1 MLVKLKSGI
10 CLFYSERSVISGL
23 ICSSVSMEIMALEKG
38 HKRLILCGK
47 KLENMV
53 FVQGMG
59 VYSTIFFS

>member
-1 MLVKLKSGI
+1 
-10 CLFYSERSVISGL
+10 
-23 ICSSVSMEIMALEKG
+23 MEIMALEKG

-59 VYSTIFFS
+59 VYSTIFFSWVSQSELEACAQAP